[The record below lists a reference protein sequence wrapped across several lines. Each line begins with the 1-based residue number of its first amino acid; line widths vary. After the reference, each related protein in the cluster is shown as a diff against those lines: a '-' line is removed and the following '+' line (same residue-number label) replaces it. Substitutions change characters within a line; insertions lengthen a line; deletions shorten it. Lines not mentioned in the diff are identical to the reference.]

1 MKNRQRIS
9 KRNLN
14 LYSNFM
20 DNQNST
26 ADIEI
31 VCPDPIEELD
41 LSKHYNS
48 QELAKK
54 INEII
59 RKSK

>member
-1 MKNRQRIS
+1 MKS
-9 KRNLN
+9 KKHTSRRNLN
-14 LYSNFM
+14 PYSNCM
-20 DNQNST
+20 SNQSST

-31 VCPDPIEELD
+31 VYPDPIEELD

-54 INEII
+54 INELI